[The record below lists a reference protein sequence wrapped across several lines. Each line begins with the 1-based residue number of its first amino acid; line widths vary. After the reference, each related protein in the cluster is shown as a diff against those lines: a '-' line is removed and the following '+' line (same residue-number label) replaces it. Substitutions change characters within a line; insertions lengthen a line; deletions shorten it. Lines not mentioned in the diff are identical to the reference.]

1 MEALGSV
8 SEPVDERVPRS
19 PAVTRERIEPRAVF
33 DEHAPF
39 VVRALRYLG
48 VAERDVY
55 DVAQEVLAR
64 VLADVATWDPAR
76 GAMRTWIY
84 GFCLRAA
91 ANHRRLARHR
101 HETLHAE
108 LPEVPLSADQDRA
121 VEQRQ
126 SREALLAALA
136 TLRDELREVFV
147 LHGVEELPMRDVAE
161 TIGIPLQTGYS
172 RYEAARRELQRALA
186 RRRR

>member
-1 MEALGSV
+1 MEALNSV
-8 SEPVDERVPRS
+8 SEPIDE
-19 PAVTRERIEPRAVF
+19 PAARTRAAARQRIEPRAVF
-33 DEHAPF
+33 DENAPF

-55 DVAQEVLAR
+55 DVGQEVLAR
-64 VLADVATWDPAR
+64 VLAEVETWDPTRA
-76 GAMRTWIY
+76 AMRTWIY

-101 HETLHAE
+101 HEALHAD
-108 LPEVPLSADQDRA
+108 LPEVAVAADQDRA
-121 VEQRQ
+121 IERRE

-147 LHGVEELPMRDVAE
+147 LHGVEELPMREVVEA
-161 TIGIPLQTGYS
+161 IGIPLQTGYS
-172 RYEAARRELQRALA
+172 RYESARRELQRALT
-186 RRRR
+186 RRQR